1 MKTTD
6 TDTGDRQYIHP
17 THVTDVI
24 IVAAA
29 Q

>member
-6 TDTGDRQYIHP
+6 TDTGDRQYINPIHI
-17 THVTDVI
+17 TDVI